1 MRNINWKNL
10 LFFFTLALMLSSCS
24 KWHQEI
30 TYRGKKI
37 PVKQNATASNTKKE
51 KQKSN
56 EVLLAKN
63 ETSVVPDK
71 VETAKVSNDTVQD
84 HEVVFIDKKIE
95 KKEPKSNNKKVEAKV
110 DEKKEPSFLW
120 KKVNADD
127 LLVFNE
133 KLNSK
138 YIFPA
143 FDSNQEPQWIA
154 SKDIQSSD
162 SFLMLCL
169 YILLCFVLPPLAVLL
184 MMGGPTREFW
194 IDLLLVAAAIVLGAL
209 NMLLVGGILFTLAIA
224 YAIYIFVTEFVM

>member
-1 MRNINWKNL
+1 MRNLNWKNL

-37 PVKQNATASNTKKE
+37 PVKQNAIASNTKKE

-56 EVLLAKN
+56 EVILAKN
-63 ETSVVPDK
+63 ETNTLPEK
-71 VETAKVSNDTVQD
+71 VEAVKVSNDTVQD

-110 DEKKEPSFLW
+110 DEKKEPSFTW
-120 KKVNADD
+120 KKISAED

-138 YIFPA
+138 FIYPSFK
-143 FDSNQEPQWIA
+143 SNQEPQMIA
-154 SKDIQSSD
+154 SKDIQSRE
-162 SFLMLCL
+162 SFLLLCL
-169 YILLCFVLPPLAVLL
+169 YMVLCFLLPPLAVLL
-184 MMGGPTREFW
+184 MMGVGREFW
-194 IDLLLVAAAIVLGAL
+194 LDLLLMGAAVALGILEFTTLAAIALVLA
-209 NMLLVGGILFTLAIA
+209 VA